1 MARSDDTGALPDKRA
16 VRDALLASMRDA
28 LALIARSAKDAAE
41 GATHEENR
49 SEGDKDMR
57 ATEQSYVARG
67 QAMRAEELA
76 EQLQRLEVMALPP
89 FGEDDAIAPGALVR
103 VRVDGDARL
112 FFVVPWGGGSELE
125 IAGTIVTVITPASP
139 VGRALVG
146 RRAGDDFELAVRGA
160 MREWEIEEIA

>member
-1 MARSDDTGALPDKRA
+1 MSPDKAAVKEALRA
-16 VRDALLASMRDA
+16 VLART
-28 LALIARSAKDAAE
+28 LAAIASSAKDAAE

-76 EQLQRLEVMALPP
+76 EELQRLEGLPLRA
-89 FGEDDAIAPGALVR
+89 FGEDDPIGPGALVR
-103 VRVDGDARL
+103 VSVEGEART
-112 FFVVPWGGGSELE
+112 FFVVPWGGGTELDVD
-125 IAGTIVTVITPASP
+125 GTKVLVLTPGSP

-146 RRAGDDFELAVRGA
+146 RRAGEELELMQRGKLREWVIEAVR
-160 MREWEIEEIA
+160 